1 MEGIFPPPH
10 AYLLDGRRSQTTLP
24 TGKTETYSYDPLVRL
39 SESGVDGVLS
49 SSYTYE
55 SPGEDR
61 TTSLVKTV
69 NNSGLGEIGYTY
81 DAVGN
86 ITQITKDGA
95 VQESYTYDS
104 LNQLKT
110 VTRGGVTTEY
120 SYQNGNITSVTQNGE
135 TVKTYGYTDSTWS
148 DLLTS
153 FNGQTITYDEIGNPL
168 QYRDGMSFT
177 WDNGRQLQSVTK
189 NGAATSYTYDANN
202 NALLSVS
209 AGGMTNSYAYSDDRL
224 QTITVNSSLQYALAY
239 DVLGRTTSTKV
250 GNGTSWRTLSS
261 LSYNSAGL
269 LAKQT
274 YGNGDYIDF
283 TYDSLDRITEK
294 RYNGSDTKRATY
306 AYGADGSL
314 ARTTDFSTG
323 TTTRYVYDL
332 ADRLVSVREYDGT
345 SVTSNALRASTD
357 YIYADKTNY
366 LTGMRHFSPLGTQT
380 VDYTYGD
387 VTAGQ
392 MPDQVYS
399 VKWNGEE
406 KLSYTYDPL
415 GRLST
420 RTLHVTGNVE
430 NIPQLTTQY
439 SYVNVGE
446 DRTTTMVQSVSTM
459 GVTHNYTY
467 DAVGNIQSIQLGS
480 DVTSY
485 EYDSLN
491 QLVRVN
497 DPYLNRTITYEYENG
512 NITFEHTY
520 AYTTGD
526 LPATPMYST
535 QYHYN
540 DPVWRLWIS
549 YNTASSF
556 LSKSRID
563 FVFPLFYTFFR
574 GYRVRLLAACSHGEI
589 YAKL

>member
-1 MEGIFPPPH
+1 MF
-10 AYLLDGRRSQTTLP
+10 
-24 TGKTETYSYDPLVRL
+24 
-39 SESGVDGVLS
+39 
-49 SSYTYE
+49 
-55 SPGEDR
+55 
-61 TTSLVKTV
+61 
-69 NNSGLGEIGYTY
+69 
-81 DAVGN
+81 
-86 ITQITKDGA
+86 
-95 VQESYTYDS
+95 
-104 LNQLKT
+104 
-110 VTRGGVTTEY
+110 
-120 SYQNGNITSVTQNGE
+120 
-135 TVKTYGYTDSTWS
+135 
-148 DLLTS
+148 
-153 FNGQTITYDEIGNPL
+153 
-168 QYRDGMSFT
+168 
-177 WDNGRQLQSVTK
+177 
-189 NGAATSYTYDANN
+189 
-202 NALLSVS
+202 
-209 AGGMTNSYAYSDDRL
+209 
-224 QTITVNSSLQYALAY
+224 
-239 DVLGRTTSTKV
+239 GRTTSTKV

-269 LAKQT
+269 MSKQT

-294 RYNGSDTKRATY
+294 KYNGSSTRRATY

-314 ARTTDFSTG
+314 ARSTDFSTG
-323 TTTRYVYDL
+323 TTTKYVYDL
-332 ADRLVSVREYDGT
+332 ADRLVGVREYTGT
-345 SVTSNALRASTD
+345 SISARALRASTD

-366 LTGMRHFSPLGTQT
+366 LIGMRHFSPLGTQT

-387 VTAGQ
+387 ITEGQ

-430 NIPQLTTQY
+430 SIPQLTTQY

-535 QYHYN
+535 QYHYD
-540 DPVWRLWIS
+540 DPVWRDVLTGSS
-549 YNTASSF
+549 YLRYNQNTANAASAYSA
-556 LSKSRID
+556 D
-563 FVFPLFYTFFR
+563 AAAEDDTAAA
-574 GYRVRLLAACSHGEI
+574 LAASLLGENFHEVEWTGNDLFGGVGAAGASAFGAQTASAQASNSAVVQSTSTIQSDEIGNIIDVDGMEFVWEGRQLQSIGANGTPFFSYEYNIDGQRTKKTVTDFDTGETTTTEYFYNSGMLMGQKTGDDVLQFMYDESGDIFGFTYNGTPYYYVKNAQNDVFVVTDADGQAVVI
-589 YAKL
+589 YLYDAWGDVAKRYVADGYDAIAQINPILYRSC